1 MILSREVTR
10 YDLYFERFIIMESGE
25 QTVGPGEQT
34 VGPVIQVRNGGG
46 SHKDSNDG
54 GSERCLCS
62 RCILNVEA
70 TDFPDG

>member
-34 VGPVIQVRNGGG
+34 VGPARVEVERPVR
-46 SHKDSNDG
+46 
-54 GSERCLCS
+54 
-62 RCILNVEA
+62 
-70 TDFPDG
+70 